1 VGLVAAALWL
11 SPAVASAEWYVSPW
25 VGPTWGEEPVE
36 KRTGFGFDLGGMFAG
51 VIGAE
56 LDFGYAPD
64 FFDEP
69 VDNYAMTVMA
79 NLMVGIP
86 FGGTEG
92 PGVRPFATGGAGLMR
107 TSSDLPGEP
116 ERSNDFGVNVG
127 GGVMGFFNDHVGLR
141 GDVRYFRN
149 LTLDLFDRGL
159 DPGLQ
164 FGDLDFWRASVGVV
178 IR

>member
-1 VGLVAAALWL
+1 
-11 SPAVASAEWYVSPW
+11 
-25 VGPTWGEEPVE
+25 VE
-36 KRTGFGFDLGGMFAG
+36 RETGYGFDLGGMFAG

-64 FFDEP
+64 FFNEQADSS
-69 VDNYAMTVMA
+69 AMTVMA
-79 NLMVGIP
+79 NIMVGIP

-92 PGVRPFATGGAGLMR
+92 PGVRPFASGGAGLIR
-107 TSSDLPGEP
+107 TSSERAVEP

-127 GGVMGFFNDHVGLR
+127 GGVMAFFNNHVGLR

-149 LTLDLFDRGL
+149 LSLDLFERGL
-159 DPGLQ
+159 DPNLE
-164 FGDLDFWRASVGVV
+164 FGDLDFWRASFGVV